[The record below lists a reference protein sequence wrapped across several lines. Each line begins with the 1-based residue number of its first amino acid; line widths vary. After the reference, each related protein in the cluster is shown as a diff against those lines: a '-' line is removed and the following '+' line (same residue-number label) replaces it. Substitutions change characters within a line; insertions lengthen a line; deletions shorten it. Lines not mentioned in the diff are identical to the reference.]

1 MEKERKELRDPLRTG
16 TAWAVLDWAVGYGGG
31 GEAVAA
37 RDSEGDIRGRERRE
51 EGIIMAMA
59 MEAMGEE
66 EWEDLGRQA
75 EPLESGREGGSWPAL
90 WGGGWAIATAS
101 S

>member
-1 MEKERKELRDPLRTG
+1 
-16 TAWAVLDWAVGYGGG
+16 
-31 GEAVAA
+31 
-37 RDSEGDIRGRERRE
+37 
-51 EGIIMAMA
+51 MAMA

-75 EPLESGREGGSWPAL
+75 ETLESGREGGSWPAL